1 MGRPGGKKPL
11 IGLGL
16 YYILIKWTLRIGY
29 LDADWIHADQ
39 GKV

>member
-11 IGLGL
+11 RYLGL
-16 YYILIKWTLRIGY
+16 YYVTVKWFLRIGY
-29 LDADWIHADQ
+29 LDPDWIHTDQ